1 MSIDA
6 LIRGRIEE
14 RLQQAVPEIR
24 VSRYLPLSPG
34 PDGTVALAPEM
45 NSNAVFS
52 AVIDRT
58 GGQLSANQSGFITGS
73 LTYRV
78 YYAEA
83 LQSTAALPRHA
94 QFHERLD
101 AIVAHLL
108 SPPRLNFD
116 PREPRDNPLRN
127 VDALSFDVS
136 LGEGATAS
144 ARQHVL
150 TAQIELTL
158 SVYWQPEVNV

>member
-6 LIRGRIEE
+6 LIRGRLEE
-14 RLQQAVPEIR
+14 RLQKAVPEIR
-24 VSRYLPLSPG
+24 VSRYLPLAIG
-34 PDGTVALAPEM
+34 ADGTVALSPET

-52 AVIDRT
+52 AVIDRA
-58 GGQLSANQSGFITGS
+58 GGQLTANQSGFLTGT
-73 LTYRV
+73 LTYRI

-83 LQSTAALPRHA
+83 LQSTASSPRHA

-101 AIVAHLL
+101 AIMAHLL

-127 VDALSFDVS
+127 VDTLSFEVS

-144 ARQHVL
+144 SRQHVL
-150 TAQIELTL
+150 TAQIELVL
-158 SVYWQPEVNV
+158 SIYWQPEVNV